1 LGQGCC
7 ACAGV
12 AIAATRRTN
21 RASSRIIMSDSS
33 RRHRAT
39 AMVAGRRSWREGKAR
54 SCASVGVHLSRVQHF
69 ACADRHVFG
78 KLAATQ
84 HAQEPTMMSPT
95 RRRILLLAAG
105 AGAASPVMAPHVAA
119 QSPRRRVRFC
129 LDWTWQSAH
138 SGWTLA
144 ADRGFFAEAGLD
156 VQIDRGFG
164 SGDTMTKV
172 AAGTYDIG
180 FADTNLL
187 LKFNHENPNAQLT
200 SVFVLYD
207 ASPNAAIF
215 LKSAGIERPKDLEG
229 RKISVTDGE
238 GTRLLFPIFAR
249 ANQLDLSKIEL
260 LSVTAQLRD
269 TMVVQRRADATL
281 GFLTT
286 TALNMVGAGVPRGDI
301 AWLQYNRWG
310 VELYSSGLVV
320 RKDYAERNP
329 EAVSA
334 FVVATIRGLRAMIA
348 EPAAAM
354 ASLKRRE
361 PLIDETIEISRNE
374 LINEV
379 ALMTPHVRANGVS
392 SVDKARF
399 ERSAAQVAEAFDLSI
414 RPPMD
419 FTYTERFLPADRKIV

>member
-1 LGQGCC
+1 MM
-7 ACAGV
+7 
-12 AIAATRRTN
+12 
-21 RASSRIIMSDSS
+21 RA
-33 RRHRAT
+33 
-39 AMVAGRRSWREGKAR
+39 
-54 SCASVGVHLSRVQHF
+54 
-69 ACADRHVFG
+69 
-78 KLAATQ
+78 
-84 HAQEPTMMSPT
+84 PT
-95 RRRILLLAAG
+95 RRSVLSTGLAAGLLAAPG
-105 AGAASPVMAPHVAA
+105 VHAQAA
-119 QSPRRRVRFC
+119 RRRVRFC

-138 SGWTLA
+138 SAWTLA
-144 ADRGFFAEAGLD
+144 ADRNFFAEAGLD

-187 LKFNHENPNAQLT
+187 LKFNHENPTAQLT
-200 SVFVLYD
+200 SVFILYD

-215 LKSAGIERPKDLEG
+215 LKSSGITKPKDLEG

-249 ANQLDLSKIEL
+249 ANQLDMSKIEL

-301 AWLQYNRWG
+301 GWLQYNSWG
-310 VELYSSGLVV
+310 VALYSSGLVV

-334 FVVATIRGLRAMIA
+334 FIAATIRGLRAMLA

-361 PLIDETIEISRNE
+361 PLIDEAIEISRNE

-379 ALMTPHVRANGVS
+379 ALLTPNVRANGVS
-392 SVDKARF
+392 TVDRARF
-399 ERSAAQVAEAFDLSI
+399 EASAAQVAEAFGIPI
-414 RPPMD
+414 RPAMD
-419 FTYTERFLPADRKIV
+419 FTYTDRFLPADRRII

>member
-1 LGQGCC
+1 MIH
-7 ACAGV
+7 AP
-12 AIAATRRTN
+12 TRRTLLG
-21 RASSRIIMSDSS
+21 
-33 RRHRAT
+33 T
-39 AMVAGRRSWREGKAR
+39 A
-54 SCASVGVHLSRVQHF
+54 
-69 ACADRHVFG
+69 
-78 KLAATQ
+78 LALPAI
-84 HAQEPTMMSPT
+84 AQAQPA
-95 RRRILLLAAG
+95 RRR
-105 AGAASPVMAPHVAA
+105 M
-119 QSPRRRVRFC
+119 RFC

-138 SGWTLA
+138 SCWTLA
-144 ADRGFFAEAGLD
+144 ADRNFFAEAGLD

-187 LKFNHENPNAQLT
+187 LKFNHENPTAQLT

-215 LKSAGIERPKDLEG
+215 LKSSGIRQPKDLEG

-249 ANQLDLSKIEL
+249 ANQLDMAKIEM

-286 TALNMVGAGVPRGDI
+286 TALNMVGAGVPRDNI
-301 AWLQYNRWG
+301 DWLQYNKWG

-320 RKDYAERNP
+320 RKDFAERNGDMV
-329 EAVSA
+329 AA
-334 FVVATIRGLRAMIA
+334 FITATIRGLRGMLA

-361 PLIDETIEISRNE
+361 PLIDEALEISRNE

-379 ALMTPHVRANGVS
+379 ALLTPHVRANGVS
-392 SVDKARF
+392 SVDRARF
-399 ERSAAQVAEAFDLSI
+399 ERSAVQVAEAFGVPI
-414 RPPMD
+414 RPTMD
-419 FTYTERFLPADRKIV
+419 FTYTDRFLPADRRIL

>member
-1 LGQGCC
+1 M
-7 ACAGV
+7 
-12 AIAATRRTN
+12 AA
-21 RASSRIIMSDSS
+21 
-33 RRHRAT
+33 
-39 AMVAGRRSWREGKAR
+39 
-54 SCASVGVHLSRVQHF
+54 
-69 ACADRHVFG
+69 
-78 KLAATQ
+78 
-84 HAQEPTMMSPT
+84 P
-95 RRRILLLAAG
+95 LLAAP
-105 AGAASPVMAPHVAA
+105 AVAQPA
-119 QSPRRRVRFC
+119 RRRVRFC

-138 SGWTLA
+138 SAWTLA
-144 ADRGFFAEAGLD
+144 ADRGFFGEAGLE

-187 LKFNHENPNAQLT
+187 LKFNHENANAQLT

-215 LKSAGIERPKDLEG
+215 LRSSGITRPKDLEG
-229 RKISVTDGE
+229 KRISVTDGE

-249 ANQLDLSKIEL
+249 ANQLDMTKMEL
-260 LSVTAQLRD
+260 MSVTAQLRD
-269 TMVVQRRADATL
+269 TMVIQRRADATL

-301 AWLQYNRWG
+301 GWLQYNRWG

-320 RKDYAERNP
+320 RKDFAERNP
-329 EAVSA
+329 EVVTA
-334 FVVATIRGLRAMIA
+334 FVAATIRGLRAMLA
-348 EPAAAM
+348 DPAAAM

-361 PLIDETIEISRNE
+361 PLVDEALEISRNE

-379 ALMTPHVRANGVS
+379 ALLTPHVRANGVS
-392 SVDKARF
+392 SVDRARF
-399 ERSAAQVAEAFDLSI
+399 ERSAHQVAEAFELPI

-419 FTYTERFLPADRKIV
+419 FTYTDRFLPADRRIV

>member
-1 LGQGCC
+1 MR
-7 ACAGV
+7 AS
-12 AIAATRRTN
+12 TRRDLL
-21 RASSRIIMSDSS
+21 S
-33 RRHRAT
+33 T
-39 AMVAGRRSWREGKAR
+39 ALFAGALTS
-54 SCASVGVHLSRVQHF
+54 
-69 ACADRHVFG
+69 
-78 KLAATQ
+78 LAAPGVR
-84 HAQEPTMMSPT
+84 AQVA
-95 RRRILLLAAG
+95 RRRI
-105 AGAASPVMAPHVAA
+105 
-119 QSPRRRVRFC
+119 RFC

-138 SGWTLA
+138 SAWTLA

-187 LKFNHENPNAQLT
+187 LKFNHENPANQLT

-215 LKSAGIERPKDLEG
+215 LKSSGIQRPKDLEG
-229 RKISVTDGE
+229 RRISVTDGE
-238 GTRLLFPIFAR
+238 GTRLLFPIFAA
-249 ANQLDLSKIEL
+249 ANQLDMAKIEL

-286 TALNMVGAGVPRGDI
+286 TALNMVGAGVPRNDI
-301 AWLQYNRWG
+301 GWLQYNRWG

-320 RKDYAERNP
+320 RKDFAERNP

-334 FVVATIRGLRAMIA
+334 FIAATIRGLRGMLAD
-348 EPAAAM
+348 PAGAM
-354 ASLKRRE
+354 ATLKRRE
-361 PLIDETIEISRNE
+361 PLVDEAIEISRNE

-379 ALMTPHVRANGVS
+379 ALLTPHVRANGVS

-399 ERSAAQVAEAFDLSI
+399 ERSAAQVAEAFGI
-414 RPPMD
+414 PVRPTMD
-419 FTYTERFLPADRKIV
+419 FTYTDRFLPADRKII

>member
-1 LGQGCC
+1 MNIRL
-7 ACAGV
+7 A
-12 AIAATRRTN
+12 RR
-21 RASSRIIMSDSS
+21 
-33 RRHRAT
+33 
-39 AMVAGRRSWREGKAR
+39 G
-54 SCASVGVHLSRVQHF
+54 L
-69 ACADRHVFG
+69 
-78 KLAATQ
+78 LAATVG
-84 HAQEPTMMSPT
+84 T
-95 RRRILLLAAG
+95 LAAPSLQ
-105 AGAASPVMAPHVAA
+105 AQTAP
-119 QSPRRRVRFC
+119 RRVRFC

-138 SGWTLA
+138 SCWTLA
-144 ADRGFFAEAGLD
+144 SDRGYFRDRGLD

-164 SGDTMTKV
+164 SGDTMTKI

-215 LKSAGIERPKDLEG
+215 LKSSGIEKPKDLEG
-229 RKISVTDGE
+229 RRISVTDGE

-249 ANQLDLSKIEL
+249 ANQLDMGKIEL

-286 TALNMVGAGVPRGDI
+286 TALNMVGAGVPRENIG
-301 AWLQYNRWG
+301 WLQYNRWG

-320 RKDYAERNP
+320 RKDFAERNGD
-329 EAVSA
+329 AITA
-334 FVVATIRGLRAMIA
+334 FLNATILGLRGMIA
-348 EPAAAM
+348 DPAAAM

-361 PLIDETIEISRNE
+361 PLIDERLEISRNE

-379 ALMTPHVRANGVS
+379 ALLTPHVRANGVS
-392 SVDKARF
+392 SVDRARF
-399 ERSAAQVAEAFDLSI
+399 ERSAGQVAEAFGI
-414 RPPMD
+414 PVRPPMD
-419 FTYTERFLPADRKIV
+419 FTYTDRFLPADRKIV